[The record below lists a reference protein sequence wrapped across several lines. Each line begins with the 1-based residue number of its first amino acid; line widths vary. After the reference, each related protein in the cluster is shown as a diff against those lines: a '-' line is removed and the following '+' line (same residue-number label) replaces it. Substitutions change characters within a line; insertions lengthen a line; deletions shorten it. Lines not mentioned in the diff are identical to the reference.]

1 MMLGRRAWGLGL
13 ATLGFLLAS
22 EAICADEK
30 YGPGVTDTEIKVGQF
45 AAYSGPLSS
54 FSVQNKAG
62 IAFFDMI
69 NAEGGVNGRK
79 VKIISLDDG
88 YVPPKS
94 VEVTR
99 QLVEQE
105 KVLLLYMPLG
115 TPTNSAV
122 HKYLNQKA
130 VPQLFIT
137 SGAVKWGD
145 PKNYPWTMGWLPSFQ
160 AEGSN
165 FTKYV
170 LRNKPDAK
178 IAILY
183 QNDDFGKDYLKG
195 IKAALGAQAAK
206 MIVSEQGYETTDPT
220 IDTQIINMKGSGA
233 DTLMNIASIK
243 FAAMAIRKISDI
255 GWKPLH
261 FLNSPSSGV
270 SATLAPAGLDNSVGI
285 ITADFLKDPTDPRWQ
300 DDKAVLD
307 YLAFLKKWLP
317 DANPADRL
325 NVVGYSIGQTMLQV
339 FKQCG
344 NDLTR
349 ENVMK
354 QAAHLDLELPM
365 LLPGIKIKTN
375 PDDFFPIEG
384 EYLQRFDG
392 KRWVVF
398 GDLLQ

>member
-1 MMLGRRAWGLGL
+1 MLRRTVWGF
-13 ATLGFLLAS
+13 GFALFGALFSSQANS
-22 EAICADEK
+22 ADKK

-79 VKIISLDDG
+79 IKIISLDDG

-105 KVLLLYMPLG
+105 HVLLMYMPLG

-122 HKYLNQKA
+122 HKYLNQKG

-170 LRNKPDAK
+170 LHNKPDAK
-178 IAILY
+178 IGVLY
-183 QNDDFGKDYLKG
+183 QNDDFGKDYLRG
-195 IKAALGAQAAK
+195 IKLALGAQNAK
-206 MIVSEQGYETTDPT
+206 LLVSEQAYETTDPT
-220 IDTQIINMKGSGA
+220 IDTQIINLKGAGA

-270 SATLAPAGLDNSVGI
+270 SATLAPAGFDNSVGI
-285 ITADFLKDPTDPRWQ
+285 ITADFLKDPTDPRWK
-300 DDKAVLD
+300 DDKEVLD

-344 NDLTR
+344 DDLTR
-349 ENVMK
+349 ENIMK
-354 QAAHLDLELPM
+354 QAANLDLELPM
-365 LLPGIKIKTN
+365 LLPGIKIKTSA
-375 PDDFFPIEG
+375 DDFFPIEG

-392 KRWVVF
+392 KRWVIF

>member
-261 FLNSPSSGV
+261 FLNSPSAGV

>member
-22 EAICADEK
+22 EAIRADEK

>member
-195 IKAALGAQAAK
+195 IKAALGPQAAK

>member
-1 MMLGRRAWGLGL
+1 MLGRRAWGLGL

-160 AEGSN
+160 VEGSN

>member
-1 MMLGRRAWGLGL
+1 MPRRTAWGLGF
-13 ATLGFLLAS
+13 ATLGVLFS
-22 EAICADEK
+22 SQAISADPK

-178 IAILY
+178 IGILY

-220 IDTQIINMKGSGA
+220 IDTQIINLKGSGA

-285 ITADFLKDPTDPRWQ
+285 ITADFLKDPTDPRWK

-344 NDLTR
+344 DDLTR
-349 ENVMK
+349 ENIMK
-354 QAAHLDLELPM
+354 QAANLDLELPM
-365 LLPGIKIKTN
+365 LLPGIKIKTSA
-375 PDDFFPIEG
+375 DDFFPIEG

-392 KRWVVF
+392 KRWVIF

>member
-1 MMLGRRAWGLGL
+1 MLRRTVWGF
-13 ATLGFLLAS
+13 GFALFGALFSSQANS
-22 EAICADEK
+22 ADKK

-79 VKIISLDDG
+79 IKIISLDDG

-105 KVLLLYMPLG
+105 HVLLMYMPLG

-122 HKYLNQKA
+122 HKYLNQKG

-170 LRNKPDAK
+170 LHNKPDAK
-178 IAILY
+178 IGVLY
-183 QNDDFGKDYLKG
+183 QNDDFGKDYLRG
-195 IKAALGAQAAK
+195 IKLALGAQNAK
-206 MIVSEQGYETTDPT
+206 MLVSEQAYETTDPT
-220 IDTQIINMKGSGA
+220 IDTQIINLKGAGA

-270 SATLAPAGLDNSVGI
+270 SATLAPAGFDNSVGI
-285 ITADFLKDPTDPRWQ
+285 ITADFLKDPTDPRWK
-300 DDKAVLD
+300 DDKEVLD

-344 NDLTR
+344 DDLTR
-349 ENVMK
+349 ENIMK
-354 QAAHLDLELPM
+354 QAANLDLELPM
-365 LLPGIKIKTN
+365 LLPGIKIKTSA
-375 PDDFFPIEG
+375 DDFFPIEG

-392 KRWVVF
+392 KRWVIF

>member
-1 MMLGRRAWGLGL
+1 MRRRTACSLGL
-13 ATLGFLLAS
+13 ATFGALLS
-22 EAICADEK
+22 SRAIADDKK
-30 YGPGVTDTEIKVGQF
+30 YGPGVSDTEIKVGQF

-69 NAEGGVNGRK
+69 NADGGVNGRK

-88 YVPPKS
+88 YLPPKS

-122 HKYLNQKA
+122 HKYLNQKG

-145 PKNYPWTMGWLPSFQ
+145 PKNYPWTMGWLPSYQ
-160 AEGSN
+160 AEGGN

-170 LRNKPDAK
+170 LRNKPHAK
-178 IAILY
+178 IGILY
-183 QNDDFGKDYLKG
+183 QNDDFGKDYLRG
-195 IKAALGAQAAK
+195 IKAALGSQNAR
-206 MIVSEQGYETTDPT
+206 MIVSEQAYETTDPT
-220 IDTQIINMKGSGA
+220 IDTQIINLKGSGA

-243 FAAMAIRKISDI
+243 FAAMAIRKISDL

-270 SATLAPAGLDNSVGI
+270 SATLAPAGFDNSIGI
-285 ITADFLKDPTDPRWQ
+285 ITADFLKDPTDPRWK
-300 DDKAVLD
+300 DDKAVLE
-307 YLAFLKKWLP
+307 YLAFLKKWQP

-344 NDLTR
+344 NNLTR
-349 ENVMK
+349 ENIMK
-354 QAAHLDLELPM
+354 QAANLDIELAM
-365 LLPGIKIKTN
+365 LLPGIKIKTS
-375 PDDFFPIEG
+375 PEDFFPIEG

-392 KRWVVF
+392 QRWVVF

>member
-1 MMLGRRAWGLGL
+1 M
-13 ATLGFLLAS
+13 
-22 EAICADEK
+22 
-30 YGPGVTDTEIKVGQF
+30 
-45 AAYSGPLSS
+45 
-54 FSVQNKAG
+54 
-62 IAFFDMI
+62 
-69 NAEGGVNGRK
+69 
-79 VKIISLDDG
+79 
-88 YVPPKS
+88 
-94 VEVTR
+94 
-99 QLVEQE
+99 
-105 KVLLLYMPLG
+105 YMPLG

-122 HKYLNQKA
+122 HKYLNQKG

-160 AEGSN
+160 AEGGN

-178 IAILY
+178 IGILY

-195 IKAALGAQAAK
+195 IKLALGAQNAK
-206 MIVSEQGYETTDPT
+206 MIVSEQAYETTDPT
-220 IDTQIINMKGSGA
+220 IDTQIINLKGAGA
-233 DTLMNIASIK
+233 DALMNIASIK

-270 SATLAPAGLDNSVGI
+270 SATLAPAGFDNSVGI
-285 ITADFLKDPTDPRWQ
+285 ITADFLKDPTDPRWK
-300 DDKAVLD
+300 DDKEVVD

-344 NDLTR
+344 DDLTR
-349 ENVMK
+349 ENIMK
-354 QAAHLDLELPM
+354 QAANLDLELPM
-365 LLPGIKIKTN
+365 LLPGIKIKTSA
-375 PDDFFPIEG
+375 DDFFQIEG

-392 KRWVVF
+392 KRWVIF

>member
-1 MMLGRRAWGLGL
+1 MMFRRTAWGLGL
-13 ATLGFLLAS
+13 ATFGVLLS
-22 EAICADEK
+22 SHAISADKK
-30 YGPGVTDTEIKVGQF
+30 YGPGVTDTEIKIGQF

-105 KVLLLYMPLG
+105 KVLLMYMPLG

-122 HKYLNQKA
+122 HKYLNQKG

-160 AEGSN
+160 AEGGN

-178 IAILY
+178 IGILY
-183 QNDDFGKDYLKG
+183 QNDDFGKDYLRG
-195 IKAALGAQAAK
+195 IKAALGEQNAK
-206 MIVSEQGYETTDPT
+206 MIVSEQAYETTDPT
-220 IDTQIINMKGSGA
+220 IDTQIINLKGSGA

-270 SATLAPAGLDNSVGI
+270 SATLAPAGFDNSLGI
-285 ITADFLKDPTDPRWQ
+285 ITADFLKDPTDPRWK
-300 DDKAVLD
+300 DDKEVLD

-344 NDLTR
+344 DDLTR
-349 ENVMK
+349 ENIMK
-354 QAAHLDLELPM
+354 QAANLDLELPM
-365 LLPGIKIKTN
+365 LLPGIKIKTSA
-375 PDDFFPIEG
+375 DDFFPIEG

-392 KRWVVF
+392 KRWVIF

>member
-1 MMLGRRAWGLGL
+1 MLRRAVWGCGL
-13 ATLGFLLAS
+13 AILALS
-22 EAICADEK
+22 SSAAFPADKK

-79 VKIISLDDG
+79 IKIVSLDDG
-88 YVPPKS
+88 YLPPKS

-105 KVLLLYMPLG
+105 NVLLMYMPLG

-122 HKYLNQKA
+122 HKYLNQKK

-160 AEGSN
+160 AEGGN
-165 FTKYV
+165 FVKYV

-178 IAILY
+178 IGILY
-183 QNDDFGKDYLKG
+183 QNDDFGKDYLRG
-195 IKAALGAQAAK
+195 IKAALGDQAGR
-206 MIVSEQGYETTDPT
+206 MIVSEQAYETTDPT
-220 IDTQIINMKGSGA
+220 IDTQIINLKGSGS

-243 FAAMAIRKISDI
+243 FAAMAIRKTADL

-270 SATLAPAGLDNSVGI
+270 SATLAPAGFDNSIGI
-285 ITADFLKDPTDPRWQ
+285 ITADFLKDPTDPRWK
-300 DDKAVLD
+300 DDKAVTD

-317 DANPADRL
+317 EANPADRL

-354 QAAHLDLELPM
+354 QAANLDIELPM
-365 LLPGIKIKTN
+365 LLPGIRIN
-375 PDDFFPIEG
+375 RRCPRDHPHG
-384 EYLQRFDG
+384 RV
-392 KRWVVF
+392 RRAA
-398 GDLLQ
+398 

>member
-1 MMLGRRAWGLGL
+1 MLRRTVWGF
-13 ATLGFLLAS
+13 GFALFGALFSSQANS
-22 EAICADEK
+22 ADKK

-79 VKIISLDDG
+79 IKIISLDDG

-105 KVLLLYMPLG
+105 HVLLMYMPLG

-122 HKYLNQKA
+122 HKYLNQKG

-160 AEGSN
+160 AEGGN

-178 IAILY
+178 IGILY

-195 IKAALGAQAAK
+195 IKLALGAQNAK
-206 MIVSEQGYETTDPT
+206 MIVSEQAYETTDPT
-220 IDTQIINMKGSGA
+220 IDTQIINLKGAGA

-270 SATLAPAGLDNSVGI
+270 SATLAPAGFDNSVGI
-285 ITADFLKDPTDPRWQ
+285 ITADFLKDPTDPRWK
-300 DDKAVLD
+300 DDKEVLD

-344 NDLTR
+344 DDLTR
-349 ENVMK
+349 ENIMK
-354 QAAHLDLELPM
+354 QAANLDLELPM
-365 LLPGIKIKTN
+365 LLPGIKIKTSA
-375 PDDFFPIEG
+375 DDFFPIEG

-392 KRWVVF
+392 KRWVIF

>member
-1 MMLGRRAWGLGL
+1 MLRRTVWGF
-13 ATLGFLLAS
+13 GF
-22 EAICADEK
+22 AIFGALFSSHANSADKK
-30 YGPGVTDTEIKVGQF
+30 YGPGVTDTEIKIGQF

-79 VKIISLDDG
+79 IKIISLDDG

-105 KVLLLYMPLG
+105 HVLLMYMPLG

-122 HKYLNQKA
+122 HKYLNQKG

-160 AEGSN
+160 AEGGN

-178 IAILY
+178 IGILY

-195 IKAALGAQAAK
+195 IKLALGAQNAK
-206 MIVSEQGYETTDPT
+206 MIVSEQAYETTDPT
-220 IDTQIINMKGSGA
+220 IDTQIINLKGAGA
-233 DTLMNIASIK
+233 DALMNIASIK

-270 SATLAPAGLDNSVGI
+270 SATLAPAGFDNSVGI
-285 ITADFLKDPTDPRWQ
+285 ITADFLKDPTDPRWK
-300 DDKAVLD
+300 DDKEVVD

-344 NDLTR
+344 DDLTR
-349 ENVMK
+349 ENIMK
-354 QAAHLDLELPM
+354 QAANLDLELPM
-365 LLPGIKIKTN
+365 LLPGIKIKTSA
-375 PDDFFPIEG
+375 DDFFPIEG

-392 KRWVVF
+392 KRWVIF

>member
-1 MMLGRRAWGLGL
+1 MLRRTVWGF
-13 ATLGFLLAS
+13 GFALFGALFSSQANS
-22 EAICADEK
+22 ADKK
-30 YGPGVTDTEIKVGQF
+30 YGPGVTDTEIKIGQF

-79 VKIISLDDG
+79 IKIISLDDG

-105 KVLLLYMPLG
+105 HVLLMYMPLG

-122 HKYLNQKA
+122 HKYLNQKG

-160 AEGSN
+160 AEGGN

-178 IAILY
+178 IGILY

-195 IKAALGAQAAK
+195 IKLALGAQNAK
-206 MIVSEQGYETTDPT
+206 MIVSEQAYETTDPT
-220 IDTQIINMKGSGA
+220 IDTQIINLKGAGA
-233 DTLMNIASIK
+233 DALMNIASIK

-270 SATLAPAGLDNSVGI
+270 SATLAPAGFDNSVGI
-285 ITADFLKDPTDPRWQ
+285 ITADFLKDPTDPRWK
-300 DDKAVLD
+300 DDKEVVD

-344 NDLTR
+344 DDLTR
-349 ENVMK
+349 ENIMK
-354 QAAHLDLELPM
+354 QAANLDLELPM
-365 LLPGIKIKTN
+365 LLPGIKIKTSA
-375 PDDFFPIEG
+375 DDFFPIEG

-392 KRWVVF
+392 KRWVIF